1 MEKGAVRFVLDIIKT
16 VIIAILV
23 SMVLV
28 LVFSLI
34 VKSTDIGEDTIGYVN
49 LGIKIVSILI
59 GTLLG
64 FKRGASAGWLKGL
77 LSGVLY
83 VVTSFLVFAVIKGNF
98 STEGLGWLDFLTGG
112 VVGLLS
118 GVIAVNAKKEVKNA

>member
-49 LGIKIVSILI
+49 LGIKIVSVLI
-59 GTLLG
+59 GTLVG
-64 FKRGASAGWLKGL
+64 FKRGANFGWLKGL

-83 VVTSFLVFAVIKGNF
+83 VATSFLVFAAIRGNF